1 MSPKIEGITN
11 DPVSLARVI
20 TSSPLPSRNSINSP
34 PQFHRNKPR
43 KRCNPS
49 SIEKQPLKKTTLWRK
64 TESDN
69 ENSKKE
75 EEDEEKKNK
84 HVSLLTGRQSS
95 PEEKRSGVLKLV
107 VSFPKTSPR
116 KTLASREKPYR

>member
-1 MSPKIEGITN
+1 M
-11 DPVSLARVI
+11 
-20 TSSPLPSRNSINSP
+20 
-34 PQFHRNKPR
+34 
-43 KRCNPS
+43 
-49 SIEKQPLKKTTLWRK
+49 
-64 TESDN
+64 ESDN

-75 EEDEEKKNK
+75 EEEEEKKNK

>member
-1 MSPKIEGITN
+1 M
-11 DPVSLARVI
+11 
-20 TSSPLPSRNSINSP
+20 
-34 PQFHRNKPR
+34 
-43 KRCNPS
+43 
-49 SIEKQPLKKTTLWRK
+49 
-64 TESDN
+64 ESDN

-75 EEDEEKKNK
+75 EEEKKNK